1 MMRVYFYFQ
10 LILNHLISLDVF
22 FLVDLF
28 DRIDLLMVFRIKAQ
42 DYAGEATLTQ
52 LIPRVEVYFPFFA
65 LYIEREIFPAEITFF
80 LQ

>member
-1 MMRVYFYFQ
+1 
-10 LILNHLISLDVF
+10 
-22 FLVDLF
+22 
-28 DRIDLLMVFRIKAQ
+28 LMVFRIKAQ

-52 LIPRVEVYFPFFA
+52 LIPRVEVYFAFFA